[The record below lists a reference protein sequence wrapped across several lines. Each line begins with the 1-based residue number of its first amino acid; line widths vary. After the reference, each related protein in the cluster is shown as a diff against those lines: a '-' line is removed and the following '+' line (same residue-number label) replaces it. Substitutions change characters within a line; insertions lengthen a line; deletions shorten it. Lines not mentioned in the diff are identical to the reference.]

1 MSSVKKNFSY
11 NIIYQ
16 ILTLILPLI
25 TAPYISRVIGAEG
38 TGIYSYTSSIVQYF
52 ILFAMLGMNNYG
64 NRTIAKCR
72 NDKDELSKKFS
83 SLYIFQLITSTLM
96 VILYI
101 GYICL
106 FNNQYLEAS
115 LIQLIYL
122 ISTCFDISWF
132 FFGLEKF
139 KLTVIR
145 NTIIKILSA
154 TSIFIFVKNK
164 DDLMIYITLM
174 SASHLLSQLSL
185 WPFLKSEVKLVKPK
199 IKDIMSHLKP
209 NLILFIPVI
218 AVSLYK
224 IMDKIML
231 GNMATVQDVGYYEYA
246 EKIINIPLS
255 IITALGT
262 VMLPRISNLVANNNQ
277 EKIKFYIDKSMQFVL
292 FVSIAMCFGLI
303 AISPR
308 FVPIF
313 LGDEFVQTGYI
324 LQLLSVTIIFISWA
338 NVIRTQYLIPNEED
352 KPYIISVFIGAI
364 INFVVNILL
373 IPRYKTIGAAIGT
386 ICAEISVAIYQTI
399 AVRKEIDFRK
409 YIKYIVQFILS
420 GLIMYIIIINLT
432 HIMNNSYL
440 LIISQVTLGAIIYC
454 ILNYK
459 IILENIKYIP
469 FLNKIRKRKINEKT

>member
-25 TAPYISRVIGAEG
+25 TAPYISRVIGAGG

-72 NDKDELSKKFS
+72 DDKDELSKKFS

-174 SASHLLSQLSL
+174 SVSHLLSQLSL

-231 GNMATVQDVGYYEYA
+231 GNMATIQDVGYYEYA

-292 FVSIAMCFGLI
+292 FISIAMCFGII

-399 AVRKEIDFRK
+399 VVRKEIDFRK

>member
-25 TAPYISRVIGAEG
+25 TAPYISRVIGAGG

-72 NDKDELSKKFS
+72 DDKDELSKKFS

-174 SASHLLSQLSL
+174 SVSHLLSQLSL

-231 GNMATVQDVGYYEYA
+231 GNMATIQDVGYYEYA

-292 FVSIAMCFGLI
+292 FISIAMCFGII

-399 AVRKEIDFRK
+399 VVRKEIDFRK

-420 GLIMYIIIINLT
+420 GLIMYIIISNLS
-432 HIMNNSYL
+432 HIIHNSYL
-440 LIISQVTLGAIIYC
+440 LIISQVTLGAIIYSM
-454 ILNYK
+454 LNYK